1 MSRIS
6 RLALLG
12 AAAAFALPGTA
23 SAACH
28 PDSSACV
35 NNDVV
40 SVSVIVRDNGSVE
53 VWRGGYA
60 LTDQYVFCA
69 PQFLAYLRAPERD
82 YEAYAACA
90 FGPGRVL

>member
-28 PDSSACV
+28 PESSACV
-35 NNDVV
+35 NNEVV
-40 SVSVIVRDNGSVE
+40 SVSVVQRGGSVE
-53 VWRGGYA
+53 VYRGGSSLA
-60 LTDQYVFCA
+60 DQYVFCA
-69 PQFLAYLRAPERD
+69 PQFVAYLRAPERD